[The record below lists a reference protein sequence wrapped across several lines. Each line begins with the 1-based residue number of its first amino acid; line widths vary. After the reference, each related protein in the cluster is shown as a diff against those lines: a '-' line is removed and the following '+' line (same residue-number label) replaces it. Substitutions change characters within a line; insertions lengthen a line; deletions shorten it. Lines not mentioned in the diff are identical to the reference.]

1 MQKILVMI
9 ETPPILTP
17 DLMATAVANIS
28 NPKVMAIIS
37 DINQKYLYWDDVKY
51 KKADSLTSE
60 QLWATV
66 RLSRLSQYAFI
77 WPQHNICVPVT
88 NHMQELC
95 HYFDMNFGGAWGTD
109 SIIPKE
115 GQERFLSSSVMEEA
129 IASSQIEGAATT
141 RKVAKDMLRRN
152 LSPRNKA
159 EQMIHNNYAAIRYI
173 SDHKDSPLS
182 NEIIL
187 RLHEIMTENT
197 LDNPSD
203 AGHFRDN
210 NDVVVSN
217 LIDGEIVHTPPD
229 FKELPEFIDSLC
241 NFANTEKNGGN
252 FIHPIIKAI
261 TIHFLVAYYH
271 PFVDGNGR
279 TARALFY
286 WYMLKNGY
294 WLTEY
299 LSISRVISRSKPSYE
314 KAYLYAENDMNDIGY
329 FITYNLRVL
338 KLSFDELKKYI
349 ETKIAQKQQSFDML
363 SIGGINYRQA
373 TILSMFRNN
382 PNLALSV
389 NDLVAKFNVS
399 KPTVNSDISALVER
413 GLLLKLPINK
423 KQSNFV
429 KGPNYDVVI
438 AQTTK

>member
-1 MQKILVMI
+1 MI
-9 ETPPILTP
+9 ETPPVLTP
-17 DLMATAVANIS
+17 ELMAVAVAKMAD
-28 NPKVMAIIS
+28 PKVMATIS

-51 KKADSLTSE
+51 KDSGTMSSVE
-60 QLWATV
+60 LWASV
-66 RLSRLSQYAFI
+66 RLSRISQYAFI
-77 WPQHNICVPVT
+77 WPQHKICVPVT

-95 HYFDMNFGGAWGTD
+95 HYFDMNFGGVWGTD

-115 GQERFLSSSVMEEA
+115 GNERFLSSSIMEEA

-159 EQMIHNNYAAIRYI
+159 EQMIHNNYAAIHYI
-173 SDHKDSPLS
+173 SDNKERPLS
-182 NEIIL
+182 KEIIL
-187 RLHEIMTENT
+187 RLHEIMTERT
-197 LDNPSD
+197 LANPED
-203 AGHFRDN
+203 AGRFRDN
-210 NDVVVSN
+210 NDVVVSDQIN
-217 LIDGEIVHTPPD
+217 NEIIHIPPD
-229 FKELPEFIDSLC
+229 YNEIPGFIDSLC
-241 NFANTEKNGGN
+241 LFANTNKNGGN

-299 LSISRVISRSKPSYE
+299 LSISRIIGRSKPSYE
-314 KAYLYAENDMNDIGY
+314 KAYQYAENDMNDIGY
-329 FITYNLRVL
+329 FITYNLRAL
-338 KLSFDELKKYI
+338 KLAFNELKKYI

-399 KPTVNSDISALVER
+399 KPTVNSDISPLVDR
-413 GLLLKLPINK
+413 GLLSKLPINK

-429 KGPNYDVVI
+429 KGPNYDEVI
-438 AQTTK
+438 AKNTK